1 MRSLIF
7 ALPFVA
13 LLVSCGTVSNV
24 QPATGATVGGK
35 TYSKVIVRDFAYR
48 GAADETRGP
57 LSSQT
62 FPNFVSTE
70 ITKKGSFGSVARSGK
85 PDASTLVIE
94 GEVTRFVE
102 GNAALRLMVG
112 LGAGSSYFDS
122 NVRFV
127 DGGSGSVV
135 GTMKADK
142 NSWVL
147 GGGIAAGQTVETF
160 MNGAAKKVADESVKF
175 SKGAA
180 QR

>member
-1 MRSLIF
+1 MKSLLLLLPLA
-7 ALPFVA
+7 ALFT
-13 LLVSCGTVSNV
+13 SCGTVSSV
-24 QPATGATVGGK
+24 QPAAGTTIGGK
-35 TYSKVIVRDFAYR
+35 TYSRVIVRDFAYR
-48 GAADETRGP
+48 GAADEERGP

-70 ITKKGSFGSVARSGK
+70 ITKKGAFGSVARGGK
-85 PDASTLVIE
+85 PDANTLVIE

-135 GTMKADK
+135 GSMKADK

-147 GGGIAAGQTVETF
+147 GGGLAAGQTVETF
-160 MNGAAKKVADESVKF
+160 MNGAAKKVAEESVKF